1 MNGPAPD
8 PDKEAEEDI
17 PMEGDGCLFSG
28 IEVHVRIVDR
38 DGRPGID
45 FPYRPAAGDRK
56 IPEEFLEFNQF
67 IEEGCR
73 LFSGRFPDVMGIT
86 RFLRAVEKDGDRDRV

>member
-1 MNGPAPD
+1 MSGPAPD

-28 IEVHVRIVDR
+28 IEVHVRMVNR
-38 DGRPGID
+38 AGRPGID

-56 IPEEFLEFNQF
+56 IP
-67 IEEGCR
+67 
-73 LFSGRFPDVMGIT
+73 GRVPGVQPVDRGRVPVV
-86 RFLRAVEKDGDRDRV
+86 LREVP